1 MTKRIEYID
10 AMRGFTMLL
19 VVYSHVLL
27 FGYAEFFD
35 DLTVGGERL
44 LSFNNLF
51 IMFRMPLFFFI
62 SGFILYKKDVIW
74 NFEVCVSFLKKK
86 AKIQLIPTFFFL
98 WLYSYYIMDVP
109 LIQSLLHPTK
119 FGYWFTLALFEYFI
133 LYTLYR
139 FLCYKLG
146 KTNGIDWILLLVSIC
161 IYFAV
166 THSALERLG
175 IYDSL
180 LANVLGLVQLK
191 YFLFFVVGTLIKKH
205 FEGFQKLLDD
215 GKLSAIG
222 IFIFFIV
229 TLFVFHNDFFKN
241 PLYTHLFS
249 IFSGM
254 LGLILVFAYFR
265 NYQFSF
271 TEETRLGR
279 ILQYIGKRTLDIY
292 LLHYF
297 FLPRNL
303 EPIGQFFSENV
314 NPILEF
320 IVSMFLS
327 IVVVGIC
334 LLVSNII
341 RISPILG
348 HWLFGVKLPAKVK

>member
-1 MTKRIEYID
+1 
-10 AMRGFTMLL
+10 
-19 VVYSHVLL
+19 
-27 FGYAEFFD
+27 
-35 DLTVGGERL
+35 
-44 LSFNNLF
+44 
-51 IMFRMPLFFFI
+51 
-62 SGFILYKKDVIW
+62 
-74 NFEVCVSFLKKK
+74 
-86 AKIQLIPTFFFL
+86 
-98 WLYSYYIMDVP
+98 
-109 LIQSLLHPTK
+109 
-119 FGYWFTLALFEYFI
+119 
-133 LYTLYR
+133 
-139 FLCYKLG
+139 
-146 KTNGIDWILLLVSIC
+146 
-161 IYFAV
+161 
-166 THSALERLG
+166 
-175 IYDSL
+175 
-180 LANVLGLVQLK
+180 
-191 YFLFFVVGTLIKKH
+191 
-205 FEGFQKLLDD
+205 
-215 GKLSAIG
+215 
-222 IFIFFIV
+222 
-229 TLFVFHNDFFKN
+229 
-241 PLYTHLFS
+241 
-249 IFSGM
+249 M